1 MECTFKARPLLW
13 LPSHCRET
21 FGVRP
26 LLWFLSKLGNCVS
39 EVRQGVDPPL
49 DKLYFYWESVN
60 VVRSAHS
67 LHNGLKGWQ
76 QLSIWLGFRSWMT
89 IVGCCGLASNVPQK
103 LAVLFGGGGCIRKQG
118 LVGKRSLGVS
128 ICKVAYGPKSS
139 PALLTWPLW
148 NELRFTVYPPFMVTT
163 LPWPQSATVNGLW
176 SLKPW
181 TKIQLSLFKL
191 FLSGVLPQTRVA
203 NTCNFSGSG
212 FT

>member
-26 LLWFLSKLGNCVS
+26 LLWFLSQLGNCVS

-60 VVRSAHS
+60 VVRSIHS

-103 LAVLFGGGGCIRKQG
+103 LAVLFGGGESIRKQG
-118 LVGKRSLGVS
+118 LVGERSLGVS
-128 ICKVAYGPKSS
+128 LCKVAYGPYSS

-148 NELRFTVYPPFMVTT
+148 NELRFTMYPLSWWQPCLDPKVPGPM
-163 LPWPQSATVNGLW
+163 GYDLW
-176 SLKPW
+176 NHEPKSNFPYLNCFFWVFFLK
-181 TKIQLSLFKL
+181 Q
-191 FLSGVLPQTRVA
+191 G
-203 NTCNFSGSG
+203 
-212 FT
+212 